1 MKEKIYNFWNLEEII
16 KKNIENFKITNN
28 SFRKEE
34 NIYTF
39 KFKKVE
45 LSITDE
51 YIILNGTKYTSPN
64 MLKLKKEK
72 KFLKEKMYLNS
83 LLLEENA
90 KFLQVLIEEWKE
102 NKSLLAEV
110 ESTHSLVTLKR
121 DIKCNY
127 IQTLNYMLE
136 KLSPLK
142 IKKDKYIYLIG
153 RALELEERELIEM
166 SKNEANYKKIED
178 KYFQFIMADI
188 LNFFNLSNLDYPD
201 FKEMTACVEEL
212 KGYENQYLTFI
223 DFFKSKTKN
232 YNKMEKLFDK
242 KRVDF
247 LGELIL
253 QEKLYSNSR
262 ELLKVREKKNMK
274 EKLKIEFLRDE
285 NEHYYYQFL
294 GEEENK
300 LEYLIGLDEEEQA
313 KIVLDEDKE
322 ELDFNEVVKSYD
334 DNEIA
339 SELSKKSSLYKKVLK
354 NKKITE
360 RKDFVFP
367 KVTYADITEEII
379 LGHLR
384 IKKDYL
390 QTSGIW
396 AFQGERWL
404 EFSFEDLLSVLKE
417 KQNFSLDYNFKLIHY
432 RNTEKEDILNI
443 KKNIRTNWELKETDT
458 NDLKIEFSIDTNYLG
473 EKYLDD
479 DSFVTMDF
487 YFELIVRDNDLEQEL
502 IFGVPVN
509 IKLLNPTHKD
519 YTTNEVATIDFGTSS
534 TCVAINDGSAKR
546 RLLSL
551 EEPEERGEQ
560 AYENPTN
567 LLIKDWKKFYE
578 IWKDKESKSPII
590 KRYRNISEDGLYNQG
605 HSLKEQLKMAS
616 KTELNAQLNQLK
628 LIPYKNITL
637 KDKVVLIPYIVPKVG
652 VKEIELISEYEK
664 QNEEKFDVISFYG
677 YLLGRVILS
686 PLNKKILKRFYI
698 TVPVK
703 FEENVKNSIIN
714 SIKNGIR
721 LAVPEPLKDKIKV
734 EEGHEE
740 PVAFIG
746 AICGHETMKNTGWG
760 VNSKFAVFDF
770 GGGTLDFSFGRYR
783 NSNEDIDEELDYDR
797 IIEVVNTAGDEK
809 GGAEYIIHK
818 LSYLLYKQDDN
829 KRVMKEKRI
838 PFIIPEGENEIE
850 LFPRDLQSGKT
861 KPAMF
866 NTNILNKISRK
877 KFQGEEIG
885 TGAGIELQD
894 ENGSYQTI
902 DLNIEENYLETNLR
916 ELLAK
921 QVSNFKK
928 LLFESFKEE
937 KDIYDNLHIF
947 RAGNAS
953 RSELLKDILE
963 DEFRE
968 LLERENSG
976 IHFIDEESVHGV
988 KPKTAV
994 ALGELKL
1001 RSSNEIGVVFNNKL
1015 DKEEI
1020 PFEFNVGYT
1029 SPDNDNE
1036 FVELVSIGS
1045 ISKDWKRLGRANKE
1059 ILEFVIYYTS
1069 SIGVEEISNQNMR
1082 IFRPKLQEEELENGN
1097 IVWIRPVVAN
1107 KLEYIIAR
1115 RTPKD
1120 SESGKIIELPR

>member
-1 MKEKIYNFWNLEEII
+1 MKEKIYDFWNLEEIVR
-16 KKNIENFKITNN
+16 KNIEIFKVTNN
-28 SFRKEE
+28 NFNKIGE
-34 NIYTF
+34 IYSF
-39 KFKKVE
+39 KFKNVE
-45 LSITDE
+45 LSITKE
-51 YIILNGTKYTSPN
+51 YLILNGVKYISPKMIN
-64 MLKLKKEK
+64 IEKKKSFFKEK
-72 KFLKEKMYLNS
+72 VYLNS
-83 LLLEENA
+83 ILLEENIE
-90 KFLQVLIEEWKE
+90 FLQILIEEWKE
-102 NKSLLAEV
+102 NKLLLAEI
-110 ESTHSLVTLKR
+110 ETTHSLVTLKK
-121 DIKCNY
+121 DLKYDYIQILNY
-127 IQTLNYMLE
+127 ILE
-136 KLSPLK
+136 KINPLK

-153 RALELEERELIEM
+153 RTLDLEERELIEIL
-166 SKNEANYKKIED
+166 KNEAKFKKLE
-178 KYFQFIMADI
+178 KRYFNFLLTDI
-188 LNFFNLSNLDYPD
+188 LNYFYLSNLAYPK
-201 FKEMTACVEEL
+201 FEEMVMNMEEL
-212 KGYENQYLTFI
+212 KEYEKEYLTFI
-223 DFFKSKTKN
+223 NFFENKTKN
-232 YNKMEKLFDK
+232 YNKMEKLFNK
-242 KRVDF
+242 KGINF
-247 LGELIL
+247 LEELTL
-253 QEKLYSNSR
+253 QEKLYNNSK
-262 ELLKVREKKNMK
+262 ELLKVREKKNMN
-274 EKLKIEFLRDE
+274 EKLKLEFLRDE

-300 LEYLIGLDEEEQA
+300 LEYLSGLDEEEQ
-313 KIVLDEDKE
+313 VRLVFDEDKE
-322 ELDFNEVVKSYD
+322 ELDFNEVVKSYS

-339 SELSKKSSLYKKVLK
+339 SELSKKSSLYKKILK
-354 NKKITE
+354 NKKLVE
-360 RKDFVFP
+360 KKDFIFP

-379 LGHLR
+379 LRHLR

-404 EFSFEDLLSVLKE
+404 EFNFEDLLSLLKE
-417 KQNFSLDYNFKLIHY
+417 KDNISLDYNFKLIHY
-432 RNTEKEDILNI
+432 KNTEKEDILDI
-443 KKNIRTNWELKETDT
+443 KKDLITNWESKEVDT
-458 NDLKIEFSIDTNYLG
+458 NSLIIQFPINTNYLG
-473 EKYLDD
+473 ENYLGD
-479 DSFVTMDF
+479 DSFVTMEF
-487 YFELIVRDNDLEQEL
+487 NFELVVRDNDLEQEF
-502 IFGVPVN
+502 IFGIPVN

-578 IWKDKESKSPII
+578 IWKDRESKSPII
-590 KRYRNISEDGLYNQG
+590 KRYENIDRDGIYNQG
-605 HSLKEQLKMAS
+605 HSLKEQQKIAK
-616 KTELNAQLNQLK
+616 KTELNAYLSQLK
-628 LIPYKNITL
+628 LIPYRNITL
-637 KDKVVLIPYIVPKVG
+637 KDKVILTPYIVPKVG
-652 VKEIELISEYEK
+652 IKEIELINEYEN
-664 QNEEKFDVISFYG
+664 QNEEKFDIISFYG

-703 FEENVKNSIIN
+703 FEENVKRSIIN

-721 LAVPEPLKDKIKV
+721 LAVPEPIKDKIKV

-740 PVAFIG
+740 PIAFIG
-746 AICGHETMKNTGWG
+746 AVCGHEAMKGTGWG
-760 VNSKFAVFDF
+760 INSKFAVFDF

-797 IIEVVNTAGDEK
+797 IVEVVNTAGDEK

-818 LSYLLYKQDDN
+818 LSYFIYEHN
-829 KRVMKEKRI
+829 KDKMKEKKI

-850 LFPRDLQSGKT
+850 LFPRDLQLGKT

-866 NTNILNKISRK
+866 NTNILNGISRK
-877 KFQGEEIG
+877 KFQGEEIESEV
-885 TGAGIELQD
+885 AIELQD
-894 ENGSYQTI
+894 ESGSYSSI
-902 DLNIEENYLETNLR
+902 ELDIEERNLESRLR
-916 ELLAK
+916 ELLVK
-921 QVSNFKK
+921 QVLNFKK
-928 LLFESFKEE
+928 LLFESFKNEE
-937 KDIYDNLHIF
+937 DIYDNLHIF

-953 RSELLKDILE
+953 RNELLKEILE

-968 LLERENSG
+968 LLERDNSG

-1036 FVELVSIGS
+1036 FVELVPIGS
-1045 ISKDWKRLGRANKE
+1045 ISKEWKRLGRANKE

-1097 IVWIRPVVAN
+1097 IVWIRPIVAN

-1115 RTPKD
+1115 KKPEE
-1120 SESGKIIELPR
+1120 SENGKIIELPR